1 MDVNACIGDLYKRT
15 LLPFVAGL
23 GPRKARALIDDIV
36 KKVSLRSDCV
46 QQLITSQGNGR
57 LSSRIMLS
65 EILTWSVFHN
75 AAAFIYIINDLAD
88 YDLDIRDSSMDGFA
102 DPLDMTRIH
111 PAEYDLARKMC
122 ADNLDMD
129 PDDVVDQHPSK
140 VVWQVMDDEN
150 SAEGLRSL
158 ALDDFADSMKDDK
171 KRRYLDVI
179 VEELINPRAD
189 HRRPFVL
196 PTDWEVLTMLTG
208 ESERTI
214 GVGLLVSAFVV
225 RVSNNNG
232 VFCRLDSGIDAFIET
247 QYISDDISKS
257 VDDVVQRNQTVQ
269 AMVVDV
275 NPRDIRLL
283 LSLRQSDIE
292 QGQRL
297 LPPFRKDE
305 FFDEGR
311 EQKAVEALKRKR
323 RREADRSTRAIKHP
337 NWHNMNSGQAEAF
350 LANQQRG
357 DVVIRPSSK
366 GSDHIAVTWK
376 VDDGI
381 YQHIDVVELNK
392 DNEYSLGRV
401 LRVADK
407 YSYGDLDEL
416 IVMHVKAMARKLDE
430 IALHEKY
437 RPEGELG
444 KSEGVM
450 RPSTDFAHRAFP
462 QDIRPGAP
470 RP

>member
-1 MDVNACIGDLYKRT
+1 
-15 LLPFVAGL
+15 
-23 GPRKARALIDDIV
+23 
-36 KKVSLRSDCV
+36 
-46 QQLITSQGNGR
+46 
-57 LSSRIMLS
+57 MLS
-65 EILTWSVFHN
+65 ELLTWNVFNN
-75 AAAFIYIINDLAD
+75 AAAFIYVISDLQ
-88 YDLDIRDSSMDGFA
+88 DIDMDTKDSSMEGFS

-111 PAEYDLARKMC
+111 PSEYDLARKMC

-129 PDDVVDQHPSK
+129 PEDVLDQHPSD
-140 VVWQVMDDEN
+140 VVRRVMEDDAV
-150 SAEGLRSL
+150 AEGLRSL

-171 KRRYLDVI
+171 KRHYLDLI

-189 HRRPFVL
+189 HRRPFVI
-196 PTDWEVLTMLTG
+196 PDDWEILTMLTG
-208 ESERTI
+208 ESQRTI
-214 GVGLLVSAFVV
+214 GPGLLVSAFVV
-225 RVSNNNG
+225 RVSNNSG
-232 VFCRLDSGIDAFIET
+232 AFCRLDSGIDAFVESA
-247 QYISDDISKS
+247 YISDDVSKN
-257 VDDVVQRNQTVQ
+257 VDDVVQRNQTIQ

-275 NPRDIRLL
+275 NPRDLKLL

-305 FFDEGR
+305 FFDPGR
-311 EQKAVEALKRKR
+311 ELKAAEALQRKK

-376 VDDGI
+376 VDNGI
-381 YQHIDVVELNK
+381 FQHIDVVEHGK
-392 DNEYSLGRV
+392 DNEYSLGRI
-401 LRVADK
+401 LRIADK

-416 IVMHVKAMARKLDE
+416 IVMHVKAIARKLDE

-437 RPEGELG
+437 RPEDELG
-444 KSEGVM
+444 EW
-450 RPSTDFAHRAFP
+450 HRQSACMLTT
-462 QDIRPGAP
+462 
-470 RP
+470 